1 MQSRIGFP
9 AKRVNRSAKLHTHC
23 FREISRITHR
33 RFLFNYVKL
42 DSNYELYK
50 QILKRTVRVISSDPP
65 QKDGNVRF
73 TTVP

>member
-1 MQSRIGFP
+1 MKLNYAIP
-9 AKRVNRSAKLHTHC
+9 AIRVNRSAKLHTHC

-50 QILKRTVRVISSDPP
+50 QILKRTVSVISSDPP